1 MTAPSNFLHITDL
14 PLKPVTVV
22 CGHYGVGKTNLSLN
36 LAIDA
41 AQAGSQV
48 TLIDL
53 DVVNPYFRSS
63 EYAELLKAHGV
74 RLISPVFAQAGS
86 NLDVPSLTG
95 AILPAVEAAQEEP
108 KPKGTCPLGSGSPK
122 DTSPRVPFPS
132 KLVIIDAGGDDAG
145 STALGRFAHAISQA
159 PYAMLYVVNHY
170 RNLTQS
176 AEEAVALL
184 PEIEE
189 QSHLRATALINN
201 SHLKGETKSHHI
213 EAAWD
218 FGFEVAEKTHLPLV
232 AITAPVELCLPE
244 TSCVFP
250 ARVTQYTYPVQIYV
264 RTPWE

>member
-1 MTAPSNFLHITDL
+1 MATPSNFLHITDL

-63 EYAELLKAHGV
+63 EYAELLEAHAV

-95 AILPAVEAAQEEP
+95 AILPAVEAAQETMHES
-108 KPKGTCPLGSGSPK
+108 KQ
-122 DTSPRVPFPS
+122 TSFPS

-145 STALGRFAHAISQA
+145 STALGRFAHAIKQA

-170 RNLTQS
+170 RNLTQN
-176 AEEAVALL
+176 AAEAVALL

-189 QSHLRATALINN
+189 KAHLRATALINN
-201 SHLKGETKSHHI
+201 SHLKGETKAHHI

-218 FGFEVAEKTHLPLV
+218 FGFEVAEKTHLPMA
-232 AITAPVELCLPE
+232 AITAPAGICLLE

-250 ARVTQYTYPVQIYV
+250 ARVTQHTYPVQIYV